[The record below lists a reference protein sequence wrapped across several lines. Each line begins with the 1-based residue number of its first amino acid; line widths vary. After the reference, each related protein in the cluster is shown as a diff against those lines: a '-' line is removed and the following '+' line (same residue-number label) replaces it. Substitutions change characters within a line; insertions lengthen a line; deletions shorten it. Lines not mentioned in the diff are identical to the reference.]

1 MQQIKNNQDKLDEL
15 LVLMHENNIMLK
27 ELIAYIR
34 KMQNPE
40 YTMPQDI
47 NDFVMNVVANLI
59 ADDIEGINGNTINR

>member
-1 MQQIKNNQDKLDEL
+1 MQQIK
-15 LVLMHENNIMLK
+15 NNIMLK

-40 YTMPQDI
+40 YTMQQGI

-59 ADDIEGINGNTINR
+59 ADNIEGINGNTVNR

>member
-15 LVLMHENNIMLK
+15 LALTRENNIMLK

-40 YTMPQDI
+40 YTM
-47 NDFVMNVVANLI
+47 
-59 ADDIEGINGNTINR
+59 